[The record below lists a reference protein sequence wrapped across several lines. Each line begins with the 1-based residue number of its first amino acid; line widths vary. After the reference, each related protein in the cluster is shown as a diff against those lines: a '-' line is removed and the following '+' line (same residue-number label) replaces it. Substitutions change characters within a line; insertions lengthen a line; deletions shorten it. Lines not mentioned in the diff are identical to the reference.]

1 MAGKDNK
8 ISIQLDRKYLE
19 SWEEEF
25 DWVSRDPS
33 KFEGHDTCL
42 CKINFNDQKERLVMN
57 I

>member
-33 KFEGHDTCL
+33 KL
-42 CKINFNDQKERLVMN
+42 I
-57 I
+57 